1 MGWVQVGENTEEIN
15 VDAEDVQPIR
25 TLKTPE
31 LPSLKD
37 IEEHRIDHC
46 PYRCWCAECVEG
58 AGREQGHSNVES
70 HSIAMISMDYLFVT
84 RKGIFAENES
94 GWDDPDA
101 LKVLVVKDTKSKSVF
116 AFAVPQKGIDEKRF
130 AVDAIVESVL
140 WLGYS
145 KVILKSDNEPAIMK
159 LLQAAPATLKVS
171 GVDQA
176 SEEHSPPYDSQANG
190 AVEAAVKQVRGRLK
204 TMKLCLERRIG
215 KRIPPKHPIVAWLV
229 THCAALIRYRVR
241 GVDGK
246 TPYERVRMRPFGS
259 RLVCFAEKV
268 MYKDRAKEKTDDE
281 HRWHRGIFLGMCA
294 MTGQYTLYDE
304 EKKVVKQARTIK
316 LVPDQQKWDV
326 ELIEEVASTPYNEH
340 AGHEHE
346 VAFQDRPSRP
356 EDEDPAKKIAK
367 SRRIYIKGED
377 IKAFGYTVGC
387 PKCDHERRYGPGRTT
402 KGHSDLCRRR
412 IIDELMKTPE
422 GLRRIQNADERLTR
436 TLAEH
441 VEAQAQ
447 GPQGHGGGR
456 CSWKHAR
463 GAPYTCG

>member
-1 MGWVQVGENTEEIN
+1 
-15 VDAEDVQPIR
+15 
-25 TLKTPE
+25 
-31 LPSLKD
+31 
-37 IEEHRIDHC
+37 
-46 PYRCWCAECVEG
+46 
-58 AGREQGHSNVES
+58 
-70 HSIAMISMDYLFVT
+70 
-84 RKGIFAENES
+84 
-94 GWDDPDA
+94 
-101 LKVLVVKDTKSKSVF
+101 
-116 AFAVPQKGIDEKRF
+116 
-130 AVDAIVESVL
+130 
-140 WLGYS
+140 
-145 KVILKSDNEPAIMK
+145 
-159 LLQAAPATLKVS
+159 
-171 GVDQA
+171 
-176 SEEHSPPYDSQANG
+176 
-190 AVEAAVKQVRGRLK
+190 
-204 TMKLCLERRIG
+204 MKLCLERRIG

-241 GVDGK
+241 GFDGK

-340 AGHEHE
+340 AGHEQE

-447 GPQGHGGGR
+447 GPQDHGGGEMQLEACPWCPLHLWMIFDSMISR
-456 CSWKHAR
+456 KMLSSQHHRMRMRAMAEICMNQVVTVMSNPRPMGGILATSTTRSTTIWMWQMSLSEN
-463 GAPYTCG
+463 